1 MDYVN
6 VRGLGWN
13 EREDIADHP
22 MNEDEAQNWLAQN
35 RQKYVIEDDDLPFIG
50 KKQIKSISDL
60 DWSAVKDAL
69 GHIDPESYENYMA
82 IGMALK
88 SSGHPEAYGIWSNWS
103 SSSEK
108 WNEGEAKIHWKGYDD
123 PPVKKGQLTHRSILQ
138 KAAESGWNE
147 VEFHFKEAMK
157 FIDHTDSDK
166 LSSKWLDCPNLP
178 KLSAV
183 DFDKIRNEVA
193 GKTGAS
199 KRALSA
205 DAKKEKASWDEE
217 EKKAALCEKSEQSGK
232 ELIIY
237 DESNLPETTQQVQRY
252 LKENSDKAGVYS
264 YGNSLVE
271 IYQSAPVS
279 VAHIETKSSLGD
291 EYPHTHYIH
300 HHTVAT
306 LREKLLN
313 FFEFRDPA
321 YRSIP
326 CPLALIQM
334 LLDSEKAWADPITG
348 LIEHPTMNSSGEI
361 LRVKGYD
368 PNTGL
373 YGSFPPRLGKDI
385 EENPT
390 RQDAEE
396 SLLFLKEQVFAEFA
410 FESKV
415 DLAVAIAMLVTCVVR
430 PLLKICPAFLVSAKT
445 QSEGKTTLINM
456 CFQLIY
462 GRSAAAAA
470 WAKDDVEMAKRLVS
484 ILKAGHSGVLFD
496 NLPEGGKITG
506 DEINKVIT
514 SETYQGRILGE
525 SKEVSFPTNMMICF
539 TGNNVTPSGDMATR
553 VLPVLLDSGIERPD
567 QRKFKRKNIDKW
579 CEQNRA
585 KVIGSILCILKAY
598 YLHAESNV
606 ISPSRFPDWDDQV
619 RKPLQWLG
627 EPDVTAKFDENLS
640 EDPRVA
646 EQTDLLVAW
655 QKLFCEELVTV
666 TEIMDVINS
675 DNVPDDEVEF
685 KSCIKNMTYEKP
697 TAQKVTGLLRRMKG
711 KVLDGLRLE
720 HQESDT
726 KSKKSRPWR
735 VVSKDKLGGKGER
748 GSVLSP
754 VESKTIYFKE
764 KTLNNIDLSTG
775 ALETSPLPPFPPE
788 EEDRSCFDCSNLV
801 VKEEGEVCLHRA
813 TLITDCMANDCED
826 YTET

>member
-6 VRGLGWN
+6 VRVVGWN
-13 EREDIADHP
+13 ESEDIADHP
-22 MNEDEAQNWLAQN
+22 MNEDEAQNWLTQN
-35 RQKYVIEDDDLPFIG
+35 RQEYVVEDDDLPFIG
-50 KKQIKSISDL
+50 KKQTKGVSDL

-69 GHIDPESYENYMA
+69 DHIDPESYENYMA

-88 SSGHPEAYGIWSNWS
+88 SSGHPEAYEVWRKWA

-108 WNEGEAKIHWKGYDD
+108 WNEDEAKSHWKGYDD
-123 PPVKKGQLTHRSILQ
+123 PPVKKGQLTYRSIFK

-147 VEFHFKEAMK
+147 REFHFKEAMK
-157 FIDHTDSDK
+157 FIDHADSDQ
-166 LSSKWLDCPNLP
+166 LPSKWLDCPNLP

-183 DFDKIRNEVA
+183 YLDKIRNEVA

-205 DAKKEKASWDEE
+205 DAKKAKVLWDEE
-217 EKKAALCEKSEQSGK
+217 ETKAALCEKSEQNGK

-237 DESNLPETTQQVQRY
+237 DESKLPEVTRKIQGN
-252 LKENSDKAGVYS
+252 LKENSEQAGVYS

-271 IYQSAPVS
+271 VYQSAPVS
-279 VAHIETKSSLGD
+279 VSHIQSKGFLGD
-291 EYPHTHYIH
+291 EYLNIHYIH

-306 LREKLLN
+306 LREKLLK

-334 LLDSEKAWADPITG
+334 LLDSEKAWADPLAG
-348 LIEHPTMNSSGEI
+348 LIGHPIINSSGEI

-373 YGSFPPRLGKDI
+373 YGSFPPKLGQEI

-415 DLAVAIAMLVTCVVR
+415 DLAVTIAMLVTCVVR

-496 NLPEGGKITG
+496 NLPEGGKVAG

-539 TGNNVTPSGDMATR
+539 TGNNITPSGDMATR

-567 QRKFKRKNIDKW
+567 QRRFKRKNIDKW

-585 KVIGSILCILKAY
+585 KVIRAILCILKAY
-598 YLHAESNV
+598 YLHAQSNE

-655 QKLFCEELVTV
+655 KKLFGDKWVTV
-666 TEIMDVINS
+666 TEIMDVINCES
-675 DNVPDDEVEF
+675 DLNDEVEF

-697 TAQKVTGLLRRMKG
+697 TAPKVSGLLRRMKG

-720 HQESDT
+720 HQDPDT

-735 VVSKDKLGGKGER
+735 VISKDKLGGKGER

-754 VESKTIYFKE
+754 DESKTIYFKE
-764 KTLNNIDLSTG
+764 KSLNNIHLSTG
-775 ALETSPLPPFPPE
+775 ALETCPQSPLPPE

-801 VKEEGEVCLHRA
+801 VKEEGEVCLHWA
-813 TLITDCMANDCED
+813 TLITDFMANDCED
-826 YTET
+826 YTES